1 MKNNQEVGD
10 SIFLLGEE
18 ENESNRPG
26 DEANLPEA
34 VRVSQVQ
41 GESKPCSSRM
51 NSGQLELLIFL
62 KNTGLDI
69 NVLCQQ
75 SRSLLASEKSVDELE
90 LPEEIVRQLIEYEKN
105 NVVFREQNYQRSK
118 NRAIYATLGLIIT
131 LSLFGIG
138 LILIPAIVASIVI
151 PFIPVFLLSVAIT
164 ALARIFLKLHE
175 NYCHTEHRQ
184 AKKLLDDLKEIQ
196 LNLATNSAE
205 QSPKEVLTNAKLS
218 EEIQKISNNVNDL
231 KKIVVQ
237 ANSAPLMTS
246 NGLFKKGTT
255 SAEVSASNEKE
266 SACYSGM
273 DKKGY

>member
-1 MKNNQEVGD
+1 LSPEQLKD
-10 SIFLLGEE
+10 TIKHLAAY
-18 ENESNRPG
+18 
-26 DEANLPEA
+26 EANNLTFCEKKYQ
-34 VRVSQVQ
+34 QV
-41 GESKPCSSRM
+41 
-51 NSGQLELLIFL
+51 
-62 KNTGLDI
+62 
-69 NVLCQQ
+69 
-75 SRSLLASEKSVDELE
+75 
-90 LPEEIVRQLIEYEKN
+90 
-105 NVVFREQNYQRSK
+105 K
-118 NRAIYATLGLIIT
+118 NRTIYGTLGLIIT

-175 NYCHTEHRQ
+175 NY
-184 AKKLLDDLKEIQ
+184 
-196 LNLATNSAE
+196 SAE

-246 NGLFKKGTT
+246 NGLFKKSTT